1 MSLFDKKP
9 APTTFAE
16 ALLGD
21 LTLESMGIEEDTTPV
36 AAPVLTERALV
47 LESFTRFAEEKIAES
62 PEGVVKFAGGE
73 IVKREDPAAVPLER
87 RFADRGAWEQ
97 QQRERLGS
105 RTWDALTN
113 GKTAPLVLFVGEA
126 LREESVL
133 DQPIEAIRPE
143 FLLSFI
149 PPVADLFQKMVQAM
163 KLTQSEYVLMA
174 LKDQSGEKTPEELLE
189 DISWWSPRFVV
200 PLGAQACQ
208 AILGQR
214 ERLASVHGKFFP
226 VPRLT
231 SLSTQVAPLFH
242 PSVIASN
249 TNMKKSTWADMQK
262 IMQALGKA

>member
-1 MSLFDKKP
+1 MSVFDKKP

-21 LTLESMGIEEDTTPV
+21 LTLESMGLKEDV
-36 AAPVLTERALV
+36 APEPAPVLTERALV

-62 PEGVVKFAGGE
+62 PEGVVKFPGGE
-73 IVKREDPAAVPLER
+73 IVKREEPLTPPLENQ
-87 RFADRGAWEQ
+87 FSDRSSWEQ
-97 QQRERLGS
+97 HQRQRLGAK
-105 RTWDALTN
+105 TWDALTA
-113 GKTAPLVLFVGEA
+113 GKSAPLVLFIGEA
-126 LREESVL
+126 LREESIL
-133 DQPIEAIRPE
+133 EQPIEAIRPE

-149 PPVADLFQKMVQAM
+149 PPVADLYQKMVQAM

-231 SLSTQVAPLFH
+231 SGGIQVAPLFH

-262 IMQALGKA
+262 IMQALGKT

>member
-1 MSLFDKKP
+1 MSVFDKKP

-21 LTLESMGIEEDTTPV
+21 LTLESMGLTDDVV
-36 AAPVLTERALV
+36 AAPPPVLTERALV

-62 PEGVVKFAGGE
+62 SEGVVKFPGGE
-73 IVKREDPAAVPLER
+73 ILKRDDPAAVPLER
-87 RFADRGAWEQ
+87 RFADRAAWDQ
-97 QQRERLGS
+97 HQRERHGA
-105 RTWDALTN
+105 RTWHELAS
-113 GKTAPLVLFVGEA
+113 GKAAPLVLFIGEA

-133 DQPIEAIRPE
+133 EQPIEAIRPE

-163 KLTQSEYVLMA
+163 KLGHGEYVLMA
-174 LKDQSGEKTPEELLE
+174 LRDQSGEKTPEELLE
-189 DISWWSPRFVV
+189 DISWWAPRFVV

-214 ERLASVHGKFFP
+214 ERLAMVHGKFFP
-226 VPRLT
+226 VPRLPGT
-231 SLSTQVAPLFH
+231 TQVAPLFH

-249 TNMKKSTWADMQK
+249 TNMKKSTWVDMQK